1 MARTIIFKSNET
13 APQIIGVAERRY
25 IPPKHPTT
33 LSKFVYDTLD
43 RTSTIPS
50 ILLHTFIPIS
60 EKVAMARQSS
70 RRHSPPPRR
79 SSPSPR
85 RLSPSLHQSTTLS
98 RRRRDAEEI
107 PSVDPGSALQRPP
120 ATRRQPHV
128 CPTADSEDSH
138 TEHEPDNND
147 LNDDSDDEVPRSAQM
162 RLSGHQKRQATAQ
175 LTREIAR
182 IPKRREVMVIED
194 DGDEETPN
202 PSNNKR
208 ASRYRCLPDVL
219 NL

>member
-1 MARTIIFKSNET
+1 MGYRSSVTPA
-13 APQIIGVAERRY
+13 
-25 IPPKHPTT
+25 
-33 LSKFVYDTLD
+33 KF
-43 RTSTIPS
+43 
-50 ILLHTFIPIS
+50 
-60 EKVAMARQSS
+60 
-70 RRHSPPPRR
+70 PRR
-79 SSPSPR
+79 SSSVGYLVDIQR
-85 RLSPSLHQSTTLS
+85 YSDKLT
-98 RRRRDAEEI
+98 EEI

-138 TEHEPDNND
+138 TEHEPDNNN

-162 RLSGHQKRQATAQ
+162 GHSGHQKRQATAQ